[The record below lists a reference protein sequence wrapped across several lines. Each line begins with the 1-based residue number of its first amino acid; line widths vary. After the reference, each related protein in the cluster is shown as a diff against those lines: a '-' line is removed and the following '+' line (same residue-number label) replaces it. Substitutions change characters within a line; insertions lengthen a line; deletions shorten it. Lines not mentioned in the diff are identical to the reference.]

1 MFFYLFVFA
10 LCLFLNS
17 LSSRKRP
24 LFLFLSCLILSLIA
38 GFRDWTIGT
47 DTMLYPPLYM
57 DVAQHIHSLYD
68 LFEDEYTE
76 HLDRGFLLVY
86 CVASWMGNQYWIGFF
101 IIELII
107 TFFTFAGLLRLSRFF
122 NGGIFFF
129 TYAFLFLVF
138 NYSMNAMRQECAISI
153 AFFAFSYLWEKKWI
167 PYICWT
173 LVAYTFHSSALVTL
187 LLPILLWVSSI
198 RREGLRTIV
207 VAGIIGGMVFVTI
220 TFWSLLEFIGQL
232 GLFNEAY
239 AGRYGEG
246 STLEENEGL
255 PTIPVALC
263 IIYYYLSYTSYR
275 KKIINSSIL
284 CFQFMVNSLYMVAL
298 FLSLLNQYL
307 YRIGLYFQIITI
319 YFISIE
325 ISSKKSNPII
335 KYIIVLAIAIYW
347 FRHYVIRNSSET
359 IPYTSTILGIN

>member
-17 LSSRKRP
+17 LSSRKKP
-24 LFLFLSCLILSLIA
+24 WFLFLSCLILSVVA
-38 GFRDWTIGT
+38 GFRDKTVGT
-47 DTMLYPPLYM
+47 DTMLYPPTYQE
-57 DVAQHIHSLYD
+57 AAKYIHSIYD
-68 LFEDEYTE
+68 LLIYEDAT

-86 CVASWMGNQYWIGFF
+86 CVSSWIGNQYWIGLFF
-101 IIELII
+101 IELII
-107 TFFTFAGLLRLSRFF
+107 TCFSFAGFFRLSRYF
-122 NGGIFFF
+122 NGGLFFF

-153 AFFAFSYLWEKKWI
+153 AFFAFTYLWEKRWI

-173 LVAYTFHSSALVTL
+173 FVAYTFHSSALVTL
-187 LLPILLWVSSI
+187 LLPFFLWVSSI
-198 RREGLRTIV
+198 KGDKKRYLIV
-207 VAGIIGGMVFVTI
+207 TGIIGGMVFVTI
-220 TFWSLLEFIGQL
+220 AFWSLLEFVGQL
-232 GLFNEAY
+232 GIFNEAY
-239 AGRYGEG
+239 AGRYGEF
-246 STLEENEGL
+246 STYEGNEGI

-263 IIYYYLSYTSYR
+263 FVFYGVSYISYR
-275 KKIINSSIL
+275 NKIISSMIL
-284 CFQFMVNSLYMVAL
+284 CFQFMVNSLYMMAL

-335 KYIIVLAIAIYW
+335 KYLIVFAITIYW